1 LEVGQPNQVNYVGRG
16 NVNRGR
22 TLKMSSTKLMAKA

>member
-1 LEVGQPNQVNYVGRG
+1 VIKSEGGRG

-22 TLKMSSTKLMAKA
+22 NAASGIGGGRG